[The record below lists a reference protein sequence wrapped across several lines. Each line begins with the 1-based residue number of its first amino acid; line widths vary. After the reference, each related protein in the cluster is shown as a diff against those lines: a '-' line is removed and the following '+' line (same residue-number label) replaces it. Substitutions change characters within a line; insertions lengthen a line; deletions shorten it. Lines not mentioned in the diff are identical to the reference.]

1 MGMVAKRELTESER
15 ECASRLRQIWERKRL
30 ELDLTQEKVAYACG
44 WSTQGAFGH
53 YLQGKNPL
61 NIDAVFRLARVLQV
75 DPREIMPGLHQILVE
90 FFPELASAKSSL
102 SISEEVMRV
111 AFGAALDRFGIRQ
124 VLQHHLVKGMAG
136 RRVPVLL
143 LIRRQLPFG

>member
-1 MGMVAKRELTESER
+1 MAMVAKRELTESER
-15 ECASRLRQIWERKRL
+15 ECAQRLRQIWERKRL

-90 FFPELASAKSSL
+90 FFPELGSASSL
-102 SISEEVMRV
+102 PISEEVMRV
-111 AFGAALDRFGIRQ
+111 ALALQALPSKDRTS
-124 VLQHHLVKGMAG
+124 LQKIIDALAQQIGNDDLADCG
-136 RRVPVLL
+136 
-143 LIRRQLPFG
+143 